1 MYSFCCCKR
10 LFKNYLYYHKLSLG
24 ELSKKFKH
32 PLLQRLFTDYFPAE
46 YSSLSLICAYATFA
60 SGNGKVYEKGS
71 KEFANNIAKKFIS
84 LGGIIHYNSNVTNIE
99 ITNNSFKSITANN
112 QKFEGDFLISTIDPM
127 FLFNNLIDNSYM
139 PKDLKNKFLDKKKN
153 EIVSSFHTAYLIN
166 QDTPD
171 ITETSVIEIEP
182 TLVGKH
188 TITRLLIK
196 DYSYLYKDKD
206 KKVIQLFIVQNMED
220 IEYWQD
226 LYTNNKEEYKIVK
239 ENTTTN
245 LTSALLNKLPNLKG
259 NLHLLDSWTP
269 VTYNSYF
276 NTYYGSYMGFV
287 FKKKGSIKKLSSK
300 IKNIK
305 NMRYITYWQTY
316 MGGLPIAARLGE
328 AVVKHL

>member
-1 MYSFCCCKR
+1 
-10 LFKNYLYYHKLSLG
+10 
-24 ELSKKFKH
+24 
-32 PLLQRLFTDYFPAE
+32 
-46 YSSLSLICAYATFA
+46 
-60 SGNGKVYEKGS
+60 
-71 KEFANNIAKKFIS
+71 
-84 LGGIIHYNSNVTNIE
+84 
-99 ITNNSFKSITANN
+99 
-112 QKFEGDFLISTIDPM
+112 M

-139 PKDLKNKFLDKKKN
+139 PKYLKNKFLDKKKN

-220 IEYWQD
+220 IEYWQA

-245 LTSALLNKLPNLKG
+245 LTSALLNKLPNLKD

-305 NMRYITYWQTY
+305 NMRYVTYWQTY

>member
-1 MYSFCCCKR
+1 
-10 LFKNYLYYHKLSLG
+10 
-24 ELSKKFKH
+24 
-32 PLLQRLFTDYFPAE
+32 
-46 YSSLSLICAYATFA
+46 
-60 SGNGKVYEKGS
+60 
-71 KEFANNIAKKFIS
+71 
-84 LGGIIHYNSNVTNIE
+84 
-99 ITNNSFKSITANN
+99 
-112 QKFEGDFLISTIDPM
+112 M

-188 TITRLLIK
+188 TIIRLLIK

-220 IEYWQD
+220 IEYWQA

-245 LTSALLNKLPNLKG
+245 LTSALLNKFKFLFII
-259 NLHLLDSWTP
+259 HHTP
-269 VTYNSYF
+269 S
-276 NTYYGSYMGFV
+276 
-287 FKKKGSIKKLSSK
+287 
-300 IKNIK
+300 
-305 NMRYITYWQTY
+305 
-316 MGGLPIAARLGE
+316 
-328 AVVKHL
+328 

>member
-1 MYSFCCCKR
+1 M
-10 LFKNYLYYHKLSLG
+10 
-24 ELSKKFKH
+24 
-32 PLLQRLFTDYFPAE
+32 
-46 YSSLSLICAYATFA
+46 
-60 SGNGKVYEKGS
+60 
-71 KEFANNIAKKFIS
+71 
-84 LGGIIHYNSNVTNIE
+84 
-99 ITNNSFKSITANN
+99 
-112 QKFEGDFLISTIDPM
+112 
-127 FLFNNLIDNSYM
+127 
-139 PKDLKNKFLDKKKN
+139 
-153 EIVSSFHTAYLIN
+153 
-166 QDTPD
+166 
-171 ITETSVIEIEP
+171 
-182 TLVGKH
+182 
-188 TITRLLIK
+188 LIK

-245 LTSALLNKLPNLKG
+245 LTSALLNKLPNLKD

-305 NMRYITYWQTY
+305 NMRYVTYWQTY